1 MKANLLYGLKKIMK
15 MYLITLAIGAVIS
28 LLAIYFTGFQPT
40 NILKIIGGV
49 IVFIGFASQLGSN
62 NINRD
67 YNYNMARMTNQNFA
81 DHENRAG
88 LADGSVAFM
97 LITAL
102 AGVTLFL
109 VGYYLV

>member
-1 MKANLLYGLKKIMK
+1 MKANLLYGLKKIAK
-15 MYLITLAIGAVIS
+15 MYLLALAIGVVIS
-28 LLAIYFTGFQPT
+28 LLVIYFTDFQAS
-40 NILKIIGGV
+40 NVLKIIGGV

-81 DHENRAG
+81 NHENRAG

-97 LITAL
+97 LIMAL
-102 AGVTLFL
+102 VGLTLFV

>member
-1 MKANLLYGLKKIMK
+1 MKSNLVYGLKKIAK
-15 MYLITLAIGAVIS
+15 YYLIALAIGIVLS
-28 LLAIYFTGFQPT
+28 LLVIYFTEFQPQ
-40 NILKIIGGV
+40 NILKVVGGV
-49 IVFIGFASQLGSN
+49 IVFVGFASQLGSN

-67 YNYNMARMTNQNFA
+67 YNYNMARMTNQKFA
-81 DHENRAG
+81 EHENRTK

-97 LITAL
+97 LIMAL